1 MKSEVKEGKIT
12 QDLVKFLAL
21 MLTEM
26 LFGQRSVV
34 I

>member
-1 MKSEVKEGKIT
+1 MKSEVEGKIM